1 MRFWNNL
8 HQVRSASK
16 YLKAKY
22 FKNVLVLVWI
32 RGNKNKEPKLDSQN
46 RVMSPMPE
54 RA

>member
-8 HQVRSASK
+8 HQLHSKSK

-22 FKNVLVLVWI
+22 FKNVLVLVWAG
-32 RGNKNKEPKLDSQN
+32 GNKNKEPKEDSQN